1 MGRCRFCNR
10 EAGLLRREH
19 AHCVRLNVE
28 GVQRLRALVADREL
42 PPSACAEE
50 VRRVAGRH
58 RVFEDQRQVA
68 LAEGW
73 RSSVAASL
81 RAGGLGREE
90 EERLDA
96 LLDEFGLSR
105 REVDSDGLWEQVAKR
120 RRNAAEERI
129 GELVSEAAA
138 VALSVGP
145 EGGSSDADARTGR
158 ALAAIEDA
166 MRSAVE
172 EGELSNSEHRGALI
186 AGFEA
191 EMSRLVAGH
200 LVTAEHEEALET
212 LFVHFR
218 LDDEEKRKLNR
229 HGVHERFVQALV
241 LHDLSQGVVSQ
252 RQHFEGDELPFR
264 FKGSETL
271 LWLFQGVEYRTTE
284 KEVRGSSSVGP
295 LLGSG
300 TVWGSGYVGEEEVPV
315 SDSGILGVTTG
326 HVYFAGSD
334 LRFRIPHD
342 RIVTL
347 RPLAGGVG
355 LTQDRPEAR
364 PEFFLLADPDFAYA
378 LVRNAPAGPTPS
390 PSSPVLRLQ
399 EQGRPEAAR
408 PTPSVGGTGFT
419 RTGREGPADGG
430 EMAGENGCGQG
441 CGKGCGMG
449 CLVVFIPIGVLVL
462 AELVF

>member
-1 MGRCRFCNR
+1 MGRCRYCR
-10 EAGLLRREH
+10 RDAGFFRREH
-19 AHCVRLNVE
+19 EECRRSNAAGIERIAE
-28 GVQRLRALVADREL
+28 LVGESEFSPEAG
-42 PPSACAEE
+42 AEE
-50 VRRVAGRH
+50 VRRVAGRNY
-58 RVFEDQRQVA
+58 VSKEQRRVA

-73 RSSVAASL
+73 RSSVAAGL
-81 RAGGLGREE
+81 RAGELGRGE

-96 LLDEFGLSR
+96 LLGEFGLSR
-105 REVDSDGLWEQVAKR
+105 LDVDTDGLWKKVAKR
-120 RRNAAEERI
+120 RRKAAEERI

-138 VALSVGP
+138 VVLSVGS
-145 EGGSSDADARTGR
+145 EGGSSDADTSAGR
-158 ALAAIEDA
+158 ALAGIEDA
-166 MRSAVE
+166 LQSAVE
-172 EGELSNSEHRGALI
+172 EGELSSSERREALI

-191 EMSRLVAGH
+191 EMSRLVAGY
-200 LVTAEHEEALET
+200 LVTADHEEALET
-212 LFVHFR
+212 LYLHFG
-218 LDDEEKRKLNR
+218 LGEEDKGRLNR
-229 HGVHERFVQALV
+229 NGVQERFVQALV
-241 LHDLSQGVVSQ
+241 LYDLSRGVVSQ
-252 RQHFEGDELPFR
+252 RQHIEGDELPFR

-271 LWLFQGVEYRTTE
+271 LWLFQGVKYRTTE

-295 LLGSG
+295 LPGSG

-347 RPLAGGVG
+347 RPLADGVG
-355 LTQDRPEAR
+355 LTQDRPNAR
-364 PEFFLLADPDFAYA
+364 PEFFLLADPDFAYE
-378 LVRNAPAGPTPS
+378 LLRSAPAGLTPS

-399 EQGRPEAAR
+399 EQGRPEATR

-430 EMAGENGCGQG
+430 EMAGEDGCGQG

-449 CLVVFIPIGVLVL
+449 CLVFIPIGVFIL